1 MLCSIL
7 FPSWH
12 LPAVLFKLP
21 SLGYCWAFSWT
32 LDLPSE
38 DSIKANYSSRHKGTL
53 PAEVS
58 LLKPHRPCRRASW
71 PAPCRTMGM
80 ASE

>member
-21 SLGYCWAFSWT
+21 SLGYCWAFSWA

-38 DSIKANYSSRHKGTL
+38 DNIKTNYSSRHKQRHS
-53 PAEVS
+53 A
-58 LLKPHRPCRRASW
+58 C
-71 PAPCRTMGM
+71 
-80 ASE
+80 